1 MKGREIK
8 RGQIYWVNLG
18 KGDESVQQGL
28 RPCIVVSNN
37 VGNYFGGTVIVAPL
51 TSKIKPLR
59 VHPEIE
65 GVRGKDSIVLTEQ
78 LRTVNKKSLGD
89 YIREATAEE
98 TEDLNNALLIELGL
112 KEF

>member
-1 MKGREIK
+1 MKDREIK
-8 RGQIYWVNLG
+8 RGQIYWVDLE
-18 KGDESVQQGL
+18 KGDKSVQQGL

-65 GVRGKDSIVLTEQ
+65 GVRGRDSIVLTEQ
-78 LRTVNKKSLGD
+78 LRTVNKNSLGD
-89 YIREATAEE
+89 FVREATEDE
-98 TEDLNNALLIELGL
+98 VEDLNNALSIELGL

>member
-1 MKGREIK
+1 MKNREIK

-51 TSKIKPLR
+51 TSRVKPLR
-59 VHPEIE
+59 VHPEIK

-78 LRTVNKKSLGD
+78 LRTVNKNSLGD
-89 YIREATAEE
+89 FVREATEVE
-98 TEDLNNALLIELGL
+98 IEDLNTAIRIELGL
-112 KEF
+112 EAF